1 MKRYEKESFFKV
13 FGIFFSTL
21 LVLCVT
27 IFTLYYEESSDHL
40 KDDILYQMREYVFD
54 FKGDKFSLEFVE
66 KQKSIKFSVIA
77 TCKEGLCAYFH
88 TPKDDKFILKVAYA
102 QKSFE
107 RDLTIL
113 KVKILKIF
121 AVVFLVILFFSLY
134 FAVYSLRPMKNAIE
148 LLEVF
153 LKDLIHDLNTP
164 VTSILLNVKLL
175 GRKGLSP
182 ELERIE
188 LSAKTISSLHKNLE
202 NLKDEVKLETTS
214 IDLQRLIEERIEI
227 LEKLYPKIKFI
238 KKLESLHVHS
248 DEDALSR
255 IIDNILTNAC
265 KYNKKN
271 GEVLI
276 RSGKNVVSIEDTGV
290 GIANPKRVFER
301 YYKEN
306 ERGLGLGMNIVKR
319 LCDELGIDITLH
331 SELDKGTIVKLTF
344 N

>member
-13 FGIFFSTL
+13 FGIFFSAL

-27 IFTLYYEESSDHL
+27 IFTLYYEESRDHL
-40 KDDILYQMREYVFD
+40 KDDILYQMKEYVFD

-66 KQKSIKFSVIA
+66 KKNSIKLSEMA
-77 TCKEGLCAYFH
+77 PCKEGLCAYFS
-88 TPKDDKFILKVAYA
+88 TPQDDKYILKVVYD

-107 RDLTIL
+107 GDLTML
-113 KVKILKIF
+113 QVKILKVF
-121 AVVFLVILFFSLY
+121 AIVFLIILCFSLY
-134 FAVYSLRPMKNAIE
+134 FAVYSLRPMKNAVE

-182 ELERIE
+182 ELERID
-188 LSAKTISSLHKNLE
+188 LSAKTISSLYKNLE
-202 NLKDEVKLETTS
+202 NLKNEVKLESTS
-214 IDLQRLIEERIEI
+214 IDLKCLIEQRIEI

-238 KKLESLHVHS
+238 KKLESLHIRS
-248 DEDALSR
+248 DKGAVSR
-255 IIDNILTNAC
+255 ILDNILTNAC

-276 RSGKNVVSIEDTGV
+276 KSGSNVISIEDTGF

-306 ERGLGLGMNIVKR
+306 DRGLGLGMNIVKR
-319 LCDELGIDITLH
+319 LCDELDIDITLH
-331 SELDKGTIVKLTF
+331 SELNKGTVVKLIF